1 MRTLTPIL
9 CALALTA
16 CGETGRPEAPL
27 PTVDELAADPARLEE
42 LRPQCKLDRAKLGDA
57 CAIEWP
63 KQRAGASSGTEGCL
77 IRRRKRCP
85 NSRRYPSAKSPTVPP
100 IRRNAFTLAA
110 FRCH

>member
-42 LRPQCKLDRAKLGDA
+42 LRPQCKLDRAKLGDGLCNRVA
-57 CAIEWP
+57 EA
-63 KQRAGASSGTEGCL
+63 T
-77 IRRRKRCP
+77 RRRFIGDGKVP
-85 NSRRYPSAKSPTVPP
+85 YTPSKEVPK
-100 IRRNAFTLAA
+100 F
-110 FRCH
+110 